1 MVFSLII
8 SVLYRVLVDFKLEHQ
23 NAHSNGQSTYIKAW
37 DAPRQTGN
45 TECGYFVISYM
56 RDIVVGG
63 VGKLENKKSY
73 TKEDLERVREE
84 WVTYVQTF
92 INCDD

>member
-1 MVFSLII
+1 
-8 SVLYRVLVDFKLEHQ
+8 
-23 NAHSNGQSTYIKAW
+23 
-37 DAPRQTGN
+37 
-45 TECGYFVISYM
+45 M

-63 VGKLENKKSY
+63 VGKLESKKNY

-92 INCDD
+92 IHCDD

>member
-1 MVFSLII
+1 M
-8 SVLYRVLVDFKLEHQ
+8 DFKLEHQ
-23 NAHSNGQSTYIKAW
+23 NANNNGQSTYIKAW
-37 DAPRQTGN
+37 NAPRQTGN

-63 VGKLENKKSY
+63 VGKLESKKNY

>member
-1 MVFSLII
+1 M
-8 SVLYRVLVDFKLEHQ
+8 DFKLEHQ
-23 NAHSNGQSTYIKAW
+23 NTHNNGQSTYIKAW
-37 DAPRQTGN
+37 NAPRQTGN
-45 TECGYFVISYM
+45 TEYGYFVISYM

-63 VGKLENKKSY
+63 VGKLESKKNY

-84 WVTYVQTF
+84 WVSYVQTF

>member
-1 MVFSLII
+1 M
-8 SVLYRVLVDFKLEHQ
+8 DFKLEHQ
-23 NAHSNGQSTYIKAW
+23 NAHSNGQSTYVKAW
-37 DAPRQTGN
+37 DASRQTGN
-45 TECGYFVISYM
+45 TECWYFVISYM

-84 WVTYVQTF
+84 WVTYVHTF